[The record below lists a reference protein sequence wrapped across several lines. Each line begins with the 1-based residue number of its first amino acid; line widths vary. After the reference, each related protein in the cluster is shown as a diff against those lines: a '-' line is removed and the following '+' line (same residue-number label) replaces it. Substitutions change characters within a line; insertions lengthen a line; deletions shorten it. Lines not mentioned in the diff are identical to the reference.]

1 MRKTAS
7 VSPHGLPFS
16 RSHGDAGGSGPAD
29 SRIGT
34 STGPADA
41 LAELLPYSFGLDA
54 TEEQL
59 DELGV
64 RRTVSSSSSRPR
76 SSTEKWRKPCR
87 QPRRNVSRA
96 KRSIRLLRDILTRR
110 VVQCQQRGP
119 E

>member
-7 VSPHGLPFS
+7 VSPHLLGPPFS

-34 STGPADA
+34 STGPAAA
-41 LAELLPYSFGLDA
+41 LPALLPYAFGLDA
-54 TEEQL
+54 VEEQF

-96 KRSIRLLRDILTRR
+96 KTSIRLLRDDIALRA
-110 VVQCQQRGP
+110 
-119 E
+119 